1 MPLDPAAIEIA
12 EQPGRIEL
20 TIKVVP
26 GASRSKI
33 AGNWGTALK
42 IAISAPPE
50 GGKANAALIKLLA
63 ELLGV
68 KRADIAIIG
77 GQTQPVKRVA
87 IAGVTA
93 SEFRQRLSAT

>member
-1 MPLDPAAIEIA
+1 MPLDPTAIEIV
-12 EQPGRIEL
+12 EHVGHIEL
-20 TIKVVP
+20 AIKVVP

-42 IAISAPPE
+42 VAVSAPPE

-63 ELLGV
+63 KSLGV
-68 KRADIAIIG
+68 KRASVTIIS

-87 IAGVTA
+87 IANTTVGEV
-93 SEFRQRLSAT
+93 RRRLAAN